1 MSKLTEN
8 TIIVLINP
16 FRYVMTTSTTKKT
29 DGLKALEVAIENIRA
44 KIIEYEGEF
53 KVIMAPKLVTA
64 IDEADLARRLE
75 RAEAE
80 NAQVAGDDD
89 EEDGADQEGMQF
101 DPEKEFNHKGASA
114 GRTNDE
120 DEEEDED

>member
-1 MSKLTEN
+1 
-8 TIIVLINP
+8 
-16 FRYVMTTSTTKKT
+16 MTTSTTKKT

-44 KIIEYEGEF
+44 EIIRYEGEF

-101 DPEKEFNHKGASA
+101 DPEKEFNHKNSSSA
-114 GRTNDE
+114 AVAGGTANDDDDE
-120 DEEEDED
+120 DEEDEN